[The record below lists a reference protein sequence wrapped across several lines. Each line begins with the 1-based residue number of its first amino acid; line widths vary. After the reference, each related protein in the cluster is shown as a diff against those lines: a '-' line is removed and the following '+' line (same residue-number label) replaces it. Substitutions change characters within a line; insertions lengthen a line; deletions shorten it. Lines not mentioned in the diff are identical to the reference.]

1 MLIMISLNVVPIYSS
16 NHYILM
22 FSGKNFADSFVP
34 RSRCLENGRVTVLG
48 RAAKIVFNLMN
59 HSVCGLN
66 HENVYL
72 IVSFI

>member
-34 RSRCLENGRVTVLG
+34 KSRWLENRTITVLG
-48 RAAKIVFNLMN
+48 RAAKILFNLN
-59 HSVCGLN
+59 ES
-66 HENVYL
+66 
-72 IVSFI
+72 